1 MRLQLQSLTVG
12 WPPHATLVLEPG
24 DEKPL
29 NDLFAAIED
38 KRVLRHGYAPRSGI
52 ENLSEL
58 RSRVDELR
66 DPPLRACL
74 TALGNAPVGEWIRKL
89 QDACDELVSEISM
102 ILYEDR
108 QINRS
113 DVEPAVED
121 LRQAFRLMALGL
133 SDEYHLMAA
142 ESLAGR
148 IETHP
153 RLTETRCNGEDSP
166 T

>member
-1 MRLQLQSLTVG
+1 
-12 WPPHATLVLEPG
+12 VLEPG

-29 NDLFAAIED
+29 NELFVAIED

-52 ENLSEL
+52 EDLGDL

-66 DPPLRACL
+66 DPLRVCL
-74 TALGNAPVGEWIRKL
+74 RDLGNAPVGEWIRKL

-108 QINRS
+108 QTKRS

-121 LRQAFRLMALGL
+121 LRQAFRLIALRL
-133 SDEYHLMAA
+133 SDKFHLKAA
-142 ESLAGR
+142 ESLVGR
-148 IETHP
+148 IQ
-153 RLTETRCNGEDSP
+153 TRS
-166 T
+166 